1 MAVPTNLREV
11 GIDFFDTSPYRCTST
26 EVLLRPADAIFRAI
40 AEDPAGWG
48 AWNPGFSY
56 HGRYLTPPPH
66 GPGSV
71 REVTMAGI
79 RYTDSILV
87 WEEPRRWAFCVSRAG
102 VPFASA
108 IAEDYVI
115 TPQGPGGTHCSVQ
128 WTIAMDPRPWLLSAR
143 TMMDAFL
150 PRYFRRAMT
159 NLSARL
165 GASLSV

>member
-1 MAVPTNLREV
+1 VSVPWDLREV
-11 GIDFFDTSPYRCTST
+11 GTDFFDTAPYRCTST
-26 EVLLRPADAIFRAI
+26 EVVHRPAGAIFRAL

-56 HGRYLTPPPH
+56 HGRYLTSPPH

-71 REVTMAGI
+71 REVIMARI

-87 WEEPRRWAFCVSRAG
+87 WDEPSRWAFYVSQTGA
-102 VPFASA
+102 PFAKA
-108 IAEDYVI
+108 IAEDYRI
-115 TPQGPGGTHCSVQ
+115 NPQGPGGTHCSVQ
-128 WTIAMDPRPWLLSAR
+128 WTIAMDPHPLLMSAR
-143 TMMDAFL
+143 PIMDAFL

-165 GASLSV
+165 GAPLSV

>member
-1 MAVPTNLREV
+1 VARNLREV
-11 GIDFFDTSPYRCTST
+11 GIDFFDSAPYKCTST

-56 HGRYLTPPPH
+56 HGRYLSPPPH

-87 WEEPRRWAFCVSRAG
+87 WDDPRRWAFFVSRAG
-102 VPFASA
+102 VPFAEA
-108 IAEDYVI
+108 IAEDYRI
-115 TPQGPGGTHCSVQ
+115 TPQGPGATHCSVQ
-128 WTIAMDPRPWLLSAR
+128 WTIAMDPHPLLLSAR
-143 TMMDAFL
+143 RMMDAFL

-165 GASLSV
+165 GASLTV

>member
-1 MAVPTNLREV
+1 MPWDLREV
-11 GIDFFDTSPYRCTST
+11 GTDFLDVAPYRCTST
-26 EVLLRPADAIFRAI
+26 EILHRPATAIFRAL

-56 HGRYLTPPPH
+56 QGRYLTSPPH

-71 REVTMAGI
+71 REVIMAGI
-79 RYTDSILV
+79 RYTDTILL
-87 WEEPRRWAFCVSRAG
+87 WDEPYRWTFFVSRAG
-102 VPFASA
+102 APFAGA
-108 IAEDYVI
+108 LAEDYRI
-115 TPQGPGGTHCSVQ
+115 TPQGEGGSHCTVQ
-128 WTIAMDPRPWLLSAR
+128 WTIAMDPHPLLAKTRPL
-143 TMMDAFL
+143 MDALL